1 MSESETKI
9 KVILADDHNL
19 FRKMLFHLL
28 SDEDDIEVIGEAST
42 GKEALEQCK
51 EKNPDI
57 LILDINMPVMDGLEA
72 IRLLHTQNNNI
83 KVIILTAIEDDDYIF
98 KFIREG
104 ATAYLLKDTTPQ
116 EMLKTIRAAYYGE
129 SLIQAKVMKKILNEF
144 CKLYE
149 QKEKNIHPTKNS
161 KALESL
167 TEREK
172 EVLSLIAK
180 GMNNKE
186 IASSL
191 VISEATVKT
200 HVANLMSKLEKRDR
214 VELVLYALKSGFSI
228 LS

>member
-1 MSESETKI
+1 MSESETI

-28 SDEDDIEVIGEAST
+28 SDENDIEVIGEAST
-42 GKEALEQCK
+42 GKEALDQCK

-57 LILDINMPVMDGLEA
+57 LILDINMPVMDGLET
-72 IRLLHTQNNNI
+72 IRLLHEENNNI

-144 CKLYE
+144 CKLSE
-149 QKEKNIHPTKNS
+149 QKEKKVQPITNS
-161 KALESL
+161 KALDSL

-200 HVANLMSKLEKRDR
+200 HVANLMNKLEKRDR

-228 LS
+228 LN

>member
-144 CKLYE
+144 CKLSE
-149 QKEKNIHPTKNS
+149 QKGKNIHPTTNS

>member
-1 MSESETKI
+1 MSESEKI

-72 IRLLHTQNNNI
+72 IRLLHAQNNNI

-116 EMLKTIRAAYYGE
+116 EMLKTIRAAYSGE

-144 CKLYE
+144 CKLSE
-149 QKEKNIHPTKNS
+149 QKEKNIHPTTDS

-228 LS
+228 LN

>member
-1 MSESETKI
+1 MSESKTI

-72 IRLLHTQNNNI
+72 IRLLHEENNNI

-144 CKLYE
+144 CKLSE
-149 QKEKNIHPTKNS
+149 QKEKKVVQPITNS
-161 KALESL
+161 KALDSL

-200 HVANLMSKLEKRDR
+200 HVANLMNKLEKRDR

-228 LS
+228 LN

>member
-1 MSESETKI
+1 MLIQKVIIIMRDIIIITGGTSGLGLELVKQSIKKDYISHIEIESEHDKTLIDFLSSKE
-9 KVILADDHNL
+9 NTL
-19 FRKMLFHLL
+19 FPTDKLILL
-28 SDEDDIEVIGEAST
+28 SDKT
-42 GKEALEQCK
+42 
-51 EKNPDI
+51 EK
-57 LILDINMPVMDGLEA
+57 
-72 IRLLHTQNNNI
+72 
-83 KVIILTAIEDDDYIF
+83 
-98 KFIREG
+98 
-104 ATAYLLKDTTPQ
+104 YLLFKLLQKYPQ

-144 CKLYE
+144 CKLSE
-149 QKEKNIHPTKNS
+149 QKEKKVQPITNS
-161 KALESL
+161 KALDSL

-200 HVANLMSKLEKRDR
+200 HVANLMKKKKKRDR

-228 LS
+228 LN

>member
-1 MSESETKI
+1 MSESETI

-42 GKEALEQCK
+42 GKEALDQCK

-72 IRLLHTQNNNI
+72 IRLLHEENNNI

-144 CKLYE
+144 CKLSE
-149 QKEKNIHPTKNS
+149 QKEKKVQPITNS
-161 KALESL
+161 KALDSL

-200 HVANLMSKLEKRDR
+200 HVANLMNKLEKRDR

-228 LS
+228 LN

>member
-1 MSESETKI
+1 MSESKTI

-72 IRLLHTQNNNI
+72 IRLLHEENNNI

-144 CKLYE
+144 CKLSE
-149 QKEKNIHPTKNS
+149 QKEKKVQPITNS
-161 KALESL
+161 KALDSL

-200 HVANLMSKLEKRDR
+200 HVANLMNKLEKRDR

-228 LS
+228 LN

>member
-1 MSESETKI
+1 MSESKTI

-42 GKEALEQCK
+42 GKEALDQCK

-72 IRLLHTQNNNI
+72 IRLLHEENNNI

-144 CKLYE
+144 CKLSE
-149 QKEKNIHPTKNS
+149 QKEKKVQPITNS
-161 KALESL
+161 KALDSL

-200 HVANLMSKLEKRDR
+200 HVANLMNKLEKRDR

-228 LS
+228 LN

>member
-1 MSESETKI
+1 MSESETI

-72 IRLLHTQNNNI
+72 IRLLHEENNNI

-129 SLIQAKVMKKILNEF
+129 SLIQAKVMKKKAI
-144 CKLYE
+144 K
-149 QKEKNIHPTKNS
+149 KNHQIIIN
-161 KALESL
+161 
-167 TEREK
+167 
-172 EVLSLIAK
+172 
-180 GMNNKE
+180 
-186 IASSL
+186 
-191 VISEATVKT
+191 
-200 HVANLMSKLEKRDR
+200 
-214 VELVLYALKSGFSI
+214 
-228 LS
+228 

>member
-1 MSESETKI
+1 MSESETI

-42 GKEALEQCK
+42 GKEALDQCK

-57 LILDINMPVMDGLEA
+57 LILDINMQNIDSLEA
-72 IRLLHTQNNNI
+72 IRLLHEENNNI

-144 CKLYE
+144 CKLSE
-149 QKEKNIHPTKNS
+149 QKEKKVQPITNS
-161 KALESL
+161 KALDSL

-200 HVANLMSKLEKRDR
+200 HVANLMNKLEKRDR

-228 LS
+228 LN

>member
-1 MSESETKI
+1 MSESETI

-72 IRLLHTQNNNI
+72 IRLLHEENNNI

-144 CKLYE
+144 CKLSE
-149 QKEKNIHPTKNS
+149 QKEKKVQPITNS
-161 KALESL
+161 KALDSL

-200 HVANLMSKLEKRDR
+200 HVANLMNKLEKRDR

-228 LS
+228 LN

>member
-1 MSESETKI
+1 MSESEKI

-72 IRLLHTQNNNI
+72 IRLLHAQNNNI

-144 CKLYE
+144 CKLSE
-149 QKEKNIHPTKNS
+149 QKEKNIHPTTNS

>member
-1 MSESETKI
+1 
-9 KVILADDHNL
+9 
-19 FRKMLFHLL
+19 
-28 SDEDDIEVIGEAST
+28 
-42 GKEALEQCK
+42 
-51 EKNPDI
+51 
-57 LILDINMPVMDGLEA
+57 MPVMDGLEA
-72 IRLLHTQNNNI
+72 IRLLHEENNNI

-144 CKLYE
+144 CKLSE
-149 QKEKNIHPTKNS
+149 QKEKKVQPITNS
-161 KALESL
+161 KALDSL

-200 HVANLMSKLEKRDR
+200 HVANLMNKLEKRDR

-228 LS
+228 LN

>member
-1 MSESETKI
+1 MSENETI

-42 GKEALEQCK
+42 GKEALEQC
-51 EKNPDI
+51 EAKNPDI

-72 IRLLHTQNNNI
+72 IRLLHAQNNNI

-144 CKLYE
+144 CKLSE
-149 QKEKNIHPTKNS
+149 QKEKNIHSNTDS
-161 KALESL
+161 KALEAL

-172 EVLSLIAK
+172 EVLSLVAK

-214 VELVLYALKSGFSI
+214 VELVLYAIKSGFSI

>member
-1 MSESETKI
+1 MSESEKI

-72 IRLLHTQNNNI
+72 IRLLHAQNNNI

-129 SLIQAKVMKKILNEF
+129 SLIQAKVMKKI
-144 CKLYE
+144 
-149 QKEKNIHPTKNS
+149 KEKNIHPTTNS

>member
-1 MSESETKI
+1 MSESETI

-42 GKEALEQCK
+42 GKEALEK
-51 EKNPDI
+51 KKKKNPDI

-72 IRLLHTQNNNI
+72 IRLLHEENNNI

-144 CKLYE
+144 CKLSE
-149 QKEKNIHPTKNS
+149 QKEKKVQPITNS
-161 KALESL
+161 KALDSL

-200 HVANLMSKLEKRDR
+200 HVANLMNKIEKRDR

-228 LS
+228 LN

>member
-1 MSESETKI
+1 MSENETI

-42 GKEALEQCK
+42 GKEALEQCRDK
-51 EKNPDI
+51 KPDI

-72 IRLLHTQNNNI
+72 IRLLHSQNNNI

-144 CKLYE
+144 CKLSE
-149 QKEKNIHPTKNS
+149 QKEKHTYSNTNS

-172 EVLSLIAK
+172 EVLSLVAK

-228 LS
+228 LN

>member
-144 CKLYE
+144 CKLSE
-149 QKEKNIHPTKNS
+149 QKEKNIHPTTNS

>member
-1 MSESETKI
+1 MSESEKI

-72 IRLLHTQNNNI
+72 IRLLHAQNNNI

-116 EMLKTIRAAYYGE
+116 EMLKTIRAAYSGE

-144 CKLYE
+144 CKLSE
-149 QKEKNIHPTKNS
+149 QKEKNIHPTTDS

-180 GMNNKE
+180 GINNKE

-228 LS
+228 LN